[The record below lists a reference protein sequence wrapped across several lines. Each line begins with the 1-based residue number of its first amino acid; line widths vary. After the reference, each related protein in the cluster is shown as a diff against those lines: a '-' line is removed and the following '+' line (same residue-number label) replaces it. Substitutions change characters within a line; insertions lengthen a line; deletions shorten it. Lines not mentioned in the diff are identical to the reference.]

1 MLAQSRRG
9 SAVRERDA
17 SLSGFTKGGKENCLR
32 EVDVALADGE
42 RGTL

>member
-1 MLAQSRRG
+1 MFAQSRRG

-17 SLSGFTKGGKENCLR
+17 SLSGFTKGGEENCPR
-32 EVDVALADGE
+32 EVDVALAEGK